1 METFTRTNSVKV
13 AIDGDE
19 SKVIEFNPNDML
31 LRKRITEFMLDLQ
44 TKQKE
49 MAEKAEALDKMNEAA
64 EGELPSN
71 LQAVLDYNQE
81 IADYFIGELDD
92 IFGKGASAKLFG
104 DNSFDPELMADFLSW
119 VMGKINGV
127 SQAKIEEK
135 LGQPLKKPRSTKK
148 AQ

>member
-49 MAEKAEALDKMNEAA
+49 MAEKAEELDKMNEAA

-81 IADYFIGELDD
+81 VADYFIGELDD

-104 DNSFDPELMADFLSW
+104 ERAFDPDLMAEFLSW

-127 SQAKIEEK
+127 SQETIEKK

>member
-19 SKVIEFNPNDML
+19 NKVIEFNPNDML

-64 EGELPSN
+64 EG
-71 LQAVLDYNQE
+71 
-81 IADYFIGELDD
+81 
-92 IFGKGASAKLFG
+92 
-104 DNSFDPELMADFLSW
+104 
-119 VMGKINGV
+119 
-127 SQAKIEEK
+127 
-135 LGQPLKKPRSTKK
+135 
-148 AQ
+148 

>member
-1 METFTRTNSVKV
+1 METFTRSNSVKV

-19 SKVIEFNPNDML
+19 NKVIEFNPNDML

-49 MAEKAEALDKMNEAA
+49 MTEKAEALDKANEAV
-64 EGELPSN
+64 EGALPSN

-92 IFGKGASAKLFG
+92 IFGKGAAAKLFG

-135 LGQPLKKPRSTKK
+135 LGQPIKKPRSAKK